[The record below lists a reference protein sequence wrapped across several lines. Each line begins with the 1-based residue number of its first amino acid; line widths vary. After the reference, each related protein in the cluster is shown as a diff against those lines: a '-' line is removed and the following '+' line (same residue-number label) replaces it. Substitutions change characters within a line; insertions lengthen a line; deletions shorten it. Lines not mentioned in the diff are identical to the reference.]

1 VAVAGYVIRG
11 GLAGRERLRVLARI
25 QAAPT
30 IRLLSR
36 LRIAPGARCLDAGCG
51 GGDVALELAR
61 MVGPGGEVVGV
72 DRDEVKLELAGE
84 EARAAGLHNVSYR
97 VADVSALDA
106 EEEFDLVYSR
116 FLLAHLP
123 DPAAAL
129 RRLVAAARP
138 GGLVV
143 LEDIDFTGPFC
154 HPPSRAYRRFWE
166 LFPAAVRAHGG
177 DPTFG
182 PALPGLLAGAGVRAI
197 DVRVVQATGRDP
209 DVRLMPALT
218 LENSIDA
225 VAAAG
230 LARREA
236 VEAMVD
242 ELYAFAA
249 DPDTVLALPRVV
261 QAWGRVPA

>member
-1 VAVAGYVIRG
+1 MTVAGYVIRG

-36 LRIAPGARCLDAGCG
+36 IRVERGARCLDAGCG
-51 GGDVALELAR
+51 GGDVTLELAR
-61 MVGPGGEVVGV
+61 IAGPDGEAVGI
-72 DRDEVKLELAGE
+72 DRDEIKLDLARA
-84 EARAAGLHNVSYR
+84 EAAAAGLDNVSYR
-97 VADVSALDA
+97 AADVTELDA
-106 EEEFDLVYSR
+106 EGEFDVVYSR
-116 FLLAHLP
+116 FLLAHLA
-123 DPAAAL
+123 DPAAAMD
-129 RRLVAAARP
+129 RLVAAARP

-143 LEDIDFTGPFC
+143 MEDIDFSGAFC
-154 HPPSRAYRRFWE
+154 HPESRAYRRFFE

-177 DPTFG
+177 NPAFG
-182 PALPGLLAGAGVRAI
+182 PELPGVMARAGVRGL

-209 DVRLMPALT
+209 DVKLMPALT
-218 LENSIDA
+218 FENSMDA
-225 VAAAG
+225 VVGAG

-249 DPDTVLALPRVV
+249 DPESLLALPRVV
-261 QAWGRVPA
+261 QAWGRAPG